1 MIQTFEEE
9 DYKEIEKLA
18 DEIVGKSANMSFENF
33 LENLEKKKDWFLQFV
48 GDKTKNEMK
57 ERKKPERFFFYSE
70 NEVAFALY
78 MLFSKIYNAR
88 DIAKKVYKL
97 EEGERFWEEFD
108 AEMPLGTLMLPNGAV
123 IPTSVVK
130 VELAITYPLRN
141 DFHGMPFQVTQIR
154 LTR

>member
-1 MIQTFEEE
+1 
-9 DYKEIEKLA
+9 
-18 DEIVGKSANMSFENF
+18 
-33 LENLEKKKDWFLQFV
+33 
-48 GDKTKNEMK
+48 
-57 ERKKPERFFFYSE
+57 
-70 NEVAFALY
+70 